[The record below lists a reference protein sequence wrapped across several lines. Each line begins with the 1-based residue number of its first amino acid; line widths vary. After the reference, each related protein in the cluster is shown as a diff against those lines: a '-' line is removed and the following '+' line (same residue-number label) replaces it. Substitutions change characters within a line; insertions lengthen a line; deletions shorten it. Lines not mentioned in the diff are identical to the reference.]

1 MSSELPLWK
10 KVDILF
16 QWGEEQGLNVTYKAV
31 AEATGETWTNFNK
44 IRRGEN
50 ANPGLRT
57 VEALARYFGVRL
69 DYFNSTTESECWAYL
84 KELDQDSILS
94 KVKMRARGLSPAA
107 LVTLDK
113 MIDNVLQFLDQ
124 VDKPDQ
130 EGKKD

>member
-1 MSSELPLWK
+1 MMSTELPLWK

-57 VEALARYFGVRL
+57 VESLARYFGVRL
-69 DYFNSTTESECWAYL
+69 DYFNSETEAACWTYL
-84 KELDQDSILS
+84 KELDEESIVR
-94 KVKMRARGLSPAA
+94 KVRMRANGLSPEA
-107 LVTLDK
+107 LVTLDN
-113 MIDNVLQFLDQ
+113 MINNVLQFLDQ
-124 VDKPDQ
+124 VEKSHP
-130 EGKKD
+130 ENE